1 MNKVYHFPDADAVP
15 QTARNSQGV
24 ITEKNIC
31 TGYKNDLLLPHCI
44 IDPRMEEL
52 LKATRFS

>member
-15 QTARNSQGV
+15 QTTRNSQGV

-31 TGYKNDLLLPHCI
+31 TGYTNYLLLPHCI
-44 IDPRMEEL
+44 PDPRMEEL
-52 LKATRFS
+52 LKANRCS